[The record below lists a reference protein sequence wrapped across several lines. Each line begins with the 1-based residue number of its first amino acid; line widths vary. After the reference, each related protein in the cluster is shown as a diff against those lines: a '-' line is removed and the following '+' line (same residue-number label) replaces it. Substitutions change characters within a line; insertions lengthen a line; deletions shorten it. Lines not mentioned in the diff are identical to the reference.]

1 MWNMDQHW
9 ADALGQR
16 PVTDLEGAP
25 RMDENRG
32 RSRVRTGSI
41 KENDAVLGQGRLA
54 DMQGSK
60 DLIRSHIWW
69 QKRGGGNPSKHHS
82 QGRKSGG
89 CGSSWKL
96 LEGSRPETRLGSKP
110 LYPSSPSCSLCPA
123 FSLLLHSGQGART
136 ALAGSPTSFSP
147 CSKDRMMGRGE
158 NPLCRAWGHKMY
170 GAPKNSV
177 IKLRIF

>member
-1 MWNMDQHW
+1 MDQHW

-60 DLIRSHIWW
+60 DLIRSHI
-69 QKRGGGNPSKHHS
+69 
-82 QGRKSGG
+82 
-89 CGSSWKL
+89 
-96 LEGSRPETRLGSKP
+96 
-110 LYPSSPSCSLCPA
+110 
-123 FSLLLHSGQGART
+123 
-136 ALAGSPTSFSP
+136 
-147 CSKDRMMGRGE
+147 
-158 NPLCRAWGHKMY
+158 
-170 GAPKNSV
+170 
-177 IKLRIF
+177 